1 MFIRNLLSAALANL
15 HGCTIHRRVETLRE
29 RVHTGQRQPVEYLQT
44 AFLILKNSS
53 CFEHCQVPGYGGP
66 AGTDCIHEVTN
77 ATLTVSQRLDNL
89 QPRRM
94 AECLENGGARFT
106 LFSGDFPHGSEHI
119 SRFSE
124 IAISY
129 FLTRYL
135 FASVDVWLSHARA
148 RGMNVGE
155 ITFRPIGFIR
165 SLHTDPGA
173 TPIQPV
179 YANDC
184 VGRLEIFQEFAEG
197 LADID
202 GFSHIYLFYHL
213 HRALAPQLRVKPFLQ
228 DVEHGIF
235 ATRAPCRPNPLGMS
249 LVQLLRREDNVL
261 HLSGVDILD
270 GTPLLDIK
278 PYSSRFDAVENPRGG
293 WTDDVSDTEAQA
305 RGRRDF
311 KV

>member
-1 MFIRNLLSAALANL
+1 
-15 HGCTIHRRVETLRE
+15 
-29 RVHTGQRQPVEYLQT
+29 
-44 AFLILKNSS
+44 
-53 CFEHCQVPGYGGP
+53 
-66 AGTDCIHEVTN
+66 
-77 ATLTVSQRLDNL
+77 
-89 QPRRM
+89 
-94 AECLENGGARFT
+94 
-106 LFSGDFPHGSEHI
+106 
-119 SRFSE
+119 
-124 IAISY
+124 
-129 FLTRYL
+129 
-135 FASVDVWLSHARA
+135 
-148 RGMNVGE
+148 MNTPQ
-155 ITFRPIGFIR
+155 ITFRTIGWIR
-165 SLHTDPGA
+165 SAHTNPAA

-184 VGRLEIFQEFAEG
+184 VGRLEILPEFAEG

-213 HRALAPQLRVKPFLQ
+213 HRAPVAQLRVKPFLQ

-249 LVQLLRREDNVL
+249 LVRLLRCEDNVL

-278 PYSSRFDAVENPRGG
+278 PYSPRFDAVENPRGG
-293 WTDDVSDTEAQA
+293 WTDEVSDTEARS